1 MRGARCV
8 GVGVLLVGLAIA
20 AAGPADAQSK
30 TGAAAPA
37 RTTATAGALSA
48 NAKKPID
55 AKTKAE
61 LTRRITTAYEHMGTA
76 DRVAMSQSLWGLYQT
91 LRDAGPVPHV
101 TPRPPVEPPA
111 QIPCVDCGKRQAY
124 PADPC
129 AGLRGELKDIL
140 RQQILKGV
148 IVDQLQ
154 KVLQALADMEFYG
167 GVADLVGNIVTTT
180 TGLVTAGAG
189 GALGKAAVNALKGIA
204 MDQIKGAIVDALSG
218 ALPAPLDNM
227 TAGNLTATGING
239 IIAALTA
246 QISALNAQKV
256 AKINALN
263 ACAKSYSATLK
274 AIDTSNAAVIDCMR
288 SKPNYCL

>member
-1 MRGARCV
+1 MRGLRSLGAV
-8 GVGVLLVGLAIA
+8 VVLAAIGIG

-30 TGAAAPA
+30 AGATKTAATPA
-37 RTTATAGALSA
+37 RGATLSA

-61 LTRRITTAYEHMGTA
+61 LTRRITAAYGHMGTA
-76 DRVAMSQSLWGLYQT
+76 DRVAMSQSLWGLYQV
-91 LRDAGPVPHV
+91 LRDPGPVPHV

-111 QIPCVDCGKRQAY
+111 EIPCADCGKRQAY

-129 AGLRGELKDIL
+129 AGLRAELKDIL
-140 RQQILKGV
+140 RQQILKGL

-218 ALPAPLDNM
+218 ALPPPLDNM
-227 TAGNLTATGING
+227 SGGNLTATGING
-239 IIAALTA
+239 IIGALTA
-246 QISALNAQKV
+246 QISALNAQKI

-263 ACAKSYSATLK
+263 ACTASYSATLK
-274 AIDTSNAAVIDCMR
+274 TIDKSNAAVIDCMR
-288 SKPNYCL
+288 AKPNYCL